1 MFSSRQVMFYVR
13 QANKL
18 DLVILVVNMCVNWAN
33 NSFKIEITRNF
44 QTTYVDPAQTVEF
57 LVFAVAEDILQ

>member
-44 QTTYVDPAQTVEF
+44 QTTYVDLAQTVEF
-57 LVFAVAEDILQ
+57 LVFTVAEDILQ